1 MDGASFF
8 TAELNKVFG
17 KEMANMISAEITD
30 EELLRHAKNAWQD
43 ITTSRNYYSD
53 PELRS
58 YLKKEYMERLKK
70 HISDVIQE
78 QDEKALRAEAESI
91 VKQIMDEARK
101 KMIDQVSDNMAYLVC
116 GSPQGGGMRSFT
128 EHIIYDVMNR

>member
-30 EELLRHAKNAWQD
+30 EELLRHARNAWANV
-43 ITTSRNYYSD
+43 ITSNGYYNDS
-53 PELRS
+53 ELKK
-58 YLKKEYMERLKK
+58 YLKQEYMQRLKN

-101 KMIDQVSDNMAYLVC
+101 KMIDQVSDNMAYLVI
-116 GSPQGGGMRSFT
+116 GGPQGGGMRSFT
-128 EHIIYDVMNR
+128 EKIIYDVMNR